1 MGPARFLNGLNITG
15 DLTVTGNILPG
26 ANNTYNIGSTSA
38 AWKIGYFKK
47 MSINGGDLSS
57 STSYTLDVG
66 GTSNF
71 DGNANFSANIT
82 VAGTSNLQGDTIVG
96 TTSGN
101 GLNKTLT
108 VNGKVVVNPSYNT
121 ANNLYNEG
129 IRINQASNGWA
140 EVAFGGTAGTTSG
153 VNDNIWLVGTY
164 SKNFYIS
171 YNGNHTAGNR
181 FQGTPN
187 GFRIYSNTASGAL
200 QTGTLTLGSTDSAYN
215 GSGSGGDVALEFWR
229 GKNASWQII
238 NTGGTLKFR
247 NNYTSA
253 AHSSYDVNGLD
264 LGYGGNDSIIYT
276 NFKPSLASGATQST
290 LNLGLAT
297 ANWDSIYTKTLNFG
311 YDNTDQY
318 LTHSGVATLG
328 TNHSGKITL
337 YRLLASGT
345 SGTRASGSKLRPAV
359 VLDAATGLISLE
371 AGSTN
376 PSASAGGR
384 IEFKYYNSDSDLGQ
398 PVYLSHSVND
408 SYRPPYGLKVWSD
421 TSNVNPYA
429 WFEIEGSL
437 YIGTH
442 SSATSGTDTDKK
454 RLATSIY
461 IGTKSNGTWNIGNAA
476 ISGYDTWLRLND
488 LIDFTSGTYS
498 PFEIRSKTAL
508 SVAADTLVS
517 DTNKHDATFYTGVDN
532 ATTGT
537 TVTYINT
544 SKNIILNRTS
554 IGTEDAT
561 TDDNLFYVDNWS
573 KFKGDL
579 RPDATNTYNLG
590 TSSKRWK
597 TLFIGT
603 ADTYGSGII
612 PIYWNSG
619 VPTPSTSTVGSGV
632 IPIYLNAG
640 TLTAS
645 TSTVG
650 SGIKPIYLNAGTLTV
665 SNSTVGSGVKPIYLT
680 SGTLTASTNTVGAGD
695 QPIYLSSGTLT
706 ASTSSIGSTTKG
718 VYLSSGFIKAMTY
731 ELKATVNSSTTN
743 YLAYY
748 SGANAISGKTGS
760 GAIYTTSSGG
770 AITFGTLPI
779 AQGGTGQTTA
789 QNAINALLGGL
800 PVWTAD
806 PTDSTYF
813 IRQDTSGTAS
823 YGKATFSTLWNYI
836 SSKLSTTSSTL
847 YEERLLWGNINQSGS
862 FGVIDQVM
870 SHRGRGNRF
879 AGIPAAAVT
888 IQYSTDG
895 GSTWTTNAVADS
907 IKRSLF
913 TTGTSLRL
921 VPSGNVTNNSQLR
934 IIVDTGAGS
943 VYTVLKKF
951 MIYVSTSYSNGC
963 KVTIDAALQNTPDNY
978 TLNICTNQPISGWSG
993 WNVIN
998 CDFTT
1003 YGNTP
1008 TSQYGRIR
1016 FTFKHDSITSG
1027 KESSGLVV
1035 NSIYGYGGVG
1045 WTTPST
1051 FALTDHIYS
1060 WDYALNATFP
1070 ANVTASKVY
1079 GAVWNDYAEYRQT
1092 KEEIKPG
1099 KVVIETGN
1107 GNLKLSDRRL
1117 QPGANIVTDTF
1128 GFAIGETETHKTPIA
1143 VSGRVLAY
1151 PYESIEEFK
1160 NNIGSPV
1167 CSGPNGTVSI
1177 MSTKEERLYPSRIIG
1192 TISEIPEYET
1202 WGTENI
1208 KVNGRIWI
1216 RIR

>member
-82 VAGTSNLQGDTIVG
+82 VAGISNLQGDTIVG

-153 VNDNIWLVGTY
+153 VSDNIWLVGTY

-421 TSNVNPYA
+421 TTNVNPYA

-517 DTNKHDATFYTGVDN
+517 NTNKHDATFYTGVDN

-619 VPTPSTSTVGSGV
+619 IPTPSTSTVGSGV

-779 AQGGTGQTTA
+779 AQGGTGGSSFTALRAVYTESATKLSSSNHYMSASKLAVNSTSESSFTLYVNGSGGYNGDISQFSNSGYRWREHFYEANAGTSALGSGTQTFTVKGGRWGEVWFEYPRLTTTYATAGDASSTATTATAGGIYYWRQWSYNSSTADRLSYYENFYLPTVTKDRTGNASYEIFTSKSYTTLDGRYVNASGDTMTGQLQKASTAMSWVNGRNGALIRNTTATFTANNYNPIVSVKSINGTWDIGTYTTNNSLYFTYITDANFNAGTNSTTA
-789 QNAINALLGGL
+789 QME
-800 PVWTAD
+800 
-806 PTDSTYF
+806 F
-813 IRQDTSGTAS
+813 R
-823 YGKATFSTLWNYI
+823 
-836 SSKLSTTSSTL
+836 
-847 YEERLLWGNINQSGS
+847 GS
-862 FGVIDQVM
+862 D
-870 SHRGRGNRF
+870 
-879 AGIPAAAVT
+879 
-888 IQYSTDG
+888 
-895 GSTWTTNAVADS
+895 
-907 IKRSLF
+907 
-913 TTGTSLRL
+913 
-921 VPSGNVTNNSQLR
+921 
-934 IIVDTGAGS
+934 
-943 VYTVLKKF
+943 
-951 MIYVSTSYSNGC
+951 
-963 KVTIDAALQNTPDNY
+963 
-978 TLNICTNQPISGWSG
+978 
-993 WNVIN
+993 
-998 CDFTT
+998 
-1003 YGNTP
+1003 
-1008 TSQYGRIR
+1008 
-1016 FTFKHDSITSG
+1016 
-1027 KESSGLVV
+1027 
-1035 NSIYGYGGVG
+1035 NSIR
-1045 WTTPST
+1045 
-1051 FALTDHIYS
+1051 
-1060 WDYALNATFP
+1060 
-1070 ANVTASKVY
+1070 ASKVY
-1079 GAVWNDYAEYRQT
+1079 GAVWNDYAEYRCTSKNIQ
-1092 KEEIKPG
+1092 PG
-1099 KVVIETGN
+1099 NVVIETGN
-1107 GNLKLSDRRL
+1107 GDLKLSDRRL

-1128 GFAIGETETHKTPIA
+1128 GFAIGETEIHKTPIA

-1177 MSTKEERLYPSRIIG
+1177 MSINEERMYPSRIIG
-1192 TISEIPEYET
+1192 TISEIPDYEE
-1202 WGTENI
+1202 WGTDNI

>member
-181 FQGTPN
+181 FQGTPD
-187 GFRIYSNTASGAL
+187 GFRIYSNTASDAV
-200 QTGTLTLGSTDSAYN
+200 QKGTLTLGYTDSAYN
-215 GSGSGGDVALEFWR
+215 GSVGGGNVALEFWR
-229 GKNASWQII
+229 GTYASWQII
-238 NTGGTLKFR
+238 NTNGILKFR

-290 LNLGLAT
+290 LTLGLAT

-408 SYRPPYGLKVWSD
+408 SYRPPYGLKVWSN
-421 TSNVNPYA
+421 TTNVNPYA

-498 PFEIRSKTAL
+498 PFEIRSNTAL

-590 TSSKRWK
+590 TSNKRWK

-640 TLTAS
+640 TLTVS
-645 TSTVG
+645 NSTVG

-665 SNSTVGSGVKPIYLT
+665 SNSTVGSGVKPVYLT
-680 SGTLTASTNTVGAGD
+680 SGTLTASTSTVGASD

-706 ASTSSIGSTTKG
+706 ASTSSIGSATKG

-731 ELKATVNSSTTN
+731 ELKATVNSGTTN
-743 YLAYY
+743 SIAYY
-748 SGANAISGKTGS
+748 SGTNAISS
-760 GAIYTTSSGG
+760 HAYTRFHPSNRYLID
-770 AITFGTLPI
+770 ITLH
-779 AQGGTGQTTA
+779 
-789 QNAINALLGGL
+789 N
-800 PVWTAD
+800 
-806 PTDSTYF
+806 
-813 IRQDTSGTAS
+813 TSGTTTGEIWYDAGDTTNITAGS
-823 YGKATFSTLWNYI
+823 WRFRAYSPNSTA
-836 SSKLSTTSSTL
+836 STTTTGF
-847 YEERLLWGNINQSGS
+847 YESYYLPT
-862 FGVIDQVM
+862 VDT
-870 SHRGRGNRF
+870 GR
-879 AGIPAAAVT
+879 
-888 IQYSTDG
+888 
-895 GSTWTTNAVADS
+895 TTNAAYN
-907 IKRSLF
+907 IL
-913 TTGTSLRL
+913 TTKNYSAPSKGTA
-921 VPSGNVTNNSQLR
+921 SQ
-934 IIVDTGAGS
+934 IAYYSANDT
-943 VYTVLKKF
+943 
-951 MIYVSTSYSNGC
+951 
-963 KVTIDAALQNTPDNY
+963 
-978 TLNICTNQPISGWSG
+978 ISGSSG
-993 WNVIN
+993 LRFYTGNSTAATPGTYTRLHIHGA
-998 CDFTT
+998 T
-1003 YGNTP
+1003 YGNTAANMISGTAGLFSFGDGGPQITFDTNATPGGAQAGALIFTDHDTAGTGASWHFVSNQTDWTVTSKRFHARTSISIGTDLP
-1008 TSQYGRIR
+1008 TTSAALYVKGTTLIDNENIINFKIPRKKADGGGWAFQPMR
-1016 FTFKHDSITSG
+1016 FIGNDNADFAHIG
-1027 KESSGLVV
+1027 V
-1035 NSIYGYGGVG
+1035 YGG
-1045 WTTPST
+1045 TDT
-1051 FALTDHIYS
+1051 LTYMYIGSNSYDSVNNLRIYPNG
-1060 WDYALNATFP
+1060 DVRGN
-1070 ANVTASKVY
+1070 KVY

-1117 QPGANIVTDTF
+1117 QPGANVVTDTF
-1128 GFAIGETETHKTPIA
+1128 GFAIGKTETHKTPIA